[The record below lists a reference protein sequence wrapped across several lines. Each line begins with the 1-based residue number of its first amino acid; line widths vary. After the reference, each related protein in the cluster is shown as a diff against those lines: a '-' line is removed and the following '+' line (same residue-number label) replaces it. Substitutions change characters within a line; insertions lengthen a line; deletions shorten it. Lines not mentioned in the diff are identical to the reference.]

1 MVSGVAATSCRDW
14 TPPGSPVSALSAGIT
29 RFSAPL
35 ARSLFQPHFIWTC
48 NLLFRRFIGFA
59 LRYTPASIMRALP
72 NAPLRAKRR
81 GRGSPTACMECRIRK
96 QKVTGCVPRG
106 WYLLLISVNSA
117 RGGKALLATTAVGAT
132 HLWSVSSSQ
141 DQFSPRPPARNPLK
155 MARHL

>member
-1 MVSGVAATSCRDW
+1 MPSFGKSDSIRSSLACFTRYIACYLGPSKDNARLRVHGFGCGCYKLSRLDT
-14 TPPGSPVSALSAGIT
+14 PGSPVSALSAGIT

-106 WYLLLISVNSA
+106 LVLITN
-117 RGGKALLATTAVGAT
+117 LCE
-132 HLWSVSSSQ
+132 
-141 DQFSPRPPARNPLK
+141 
-155 MARHL
+155 